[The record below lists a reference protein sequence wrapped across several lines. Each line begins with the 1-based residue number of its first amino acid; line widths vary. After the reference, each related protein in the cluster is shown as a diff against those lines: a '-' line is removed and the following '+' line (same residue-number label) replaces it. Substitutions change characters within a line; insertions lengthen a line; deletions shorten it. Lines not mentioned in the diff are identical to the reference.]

1 MNDEQYFSMPDLMKR
16 INDNL
21 NGLGSNKSNWCYD
34 LSKVPYKADG
44 GHWQQYK
51 DTKDDEF
58 DKFMTIVK
66 DSDGQTVAVVEYK
79 KEFDQL
85 EKVYL
90 LSEWYK

>member
-34 LSKVPYKADG
+34 LSKVPYKTDG

-51 DTKDDEF
+51 DTKEDEF
-58 DKFMTIVK
+58 DEFMTIVK
-66 DSDGQTVAVVEYK
+66 DSDGQTVAVAG
-79 KEFDQL
+79 FASL
-85 EKVYL
+85 E
-90 LSEWYK
+90 